1 MQENAALRERL
12 NKMESKGKNVKN
24 QTDTQ
29 GFPSQTKMD
38 EMGVHSPL
46 NAKKSTVSDEDTAS
60 PVQTVAGKDFSNP
73 LMAVTLPKSEKDE
86 GSSSRRRLPLS
97 FNQTIRQK
105 IKKSQKNKD
114 LEFLITQTVEKLLKQ
129 KQEKDKHINP
139 SPIQSPRQD
148 SISSTNNSDNI
159 SD

>member
-1 MQENAALRERL
+1 
-12 NKMESKGKNVKN
+12 
-24 QTDTQ
+24 
-29 GFPSQTKMD
+29 MD

-46 NAKKSTVSDEDTAS
+46 NVKKSTVSDRDTAS
-60 PVQTVAGKDFSNP
+60 PAQTVTGKDLSNP
-73 LMAVTLPKSEKDE
+73 LMAVTLPKSEKDK

-105 IKKSQKNKD
+105 TKKSQKNKD

-139 SPIQSPRQD
+139 SPIQSPRQE
-148 SISSTNNSDNI
+148 STPNNLKTVCKCPKCSFMFLLNTRISSTYTNTNFLYSPNI
-159 SD
+159 